1 MSIVVSPEIAVARSA
16 VPLGSVEWGR
26 RVNRLVRGQLSG
38 LSRARPASAQTD
50 VLMEVV
56 QSAATAGGLS
66 EPVRFSGTAA
76 ETLVRRGL
84 KATLLAE
91 LAVASGI
98 DARHLYEFA
107 CIDRST
113 VSRRAMRDDVLPQE
127 VAVKALEFAWL
138 VATAADVFGTVADA
152 ARWLTRPHP
161 ALEGETPLHRART
174 PWGLERVRS
183 VLGALKHGAPV

>member
-1 MSIVVSPEIAVARSA
+1 MK
-16 VPLGSVEWGR
+16 
-26 RVNRLVRGQLSG
+26 
-38 LSRARPASAQTD
+38 
-50 VLMEVV
+50 VV
-56 QSAATAGGLS
+56 QSAATAGGFS

-91 LAVASGI
+91 LADASGI

-107 CIDRST
+107 GIDRST
-113 VSRRAMRDDVLPQE
+113 VSRRATRDDVLPQE
-127 VAVKALEFAWL
+127 VAVKALEFAGL

-183 VLGALKHGAPV
+183 VLGALKYGAPV

>member
-1 MSIVVSPEIAVARSA
+1 MSLAASPEIPAARSA

-26 RVNRLVRGQLSG
+26 RINRLVLGQLPGSPG
-38 LSRARPASAQTD
+38 TRPALALTD

-56 QSAATAGGLS
+56 QSAAAAGGLS

-76 ETLVRRGL
+76 EALVRLGL

-91 LAVASGI
+91 LADAGGL
-98 DARHLYEFA
+98 DARHLYEFTG
-107 CIDRST
+107 IDRST
-113 VSRRAMRDDVLPQE
+113 VSRRSARDDVLPQE
-127 VAVKALEFAWL
+127 VAVKALEFAGL

-152 ARWLTRPHP
+152 TLWLTRPHL
-161 ALEGETPLHRART
+161 ALDGETPLRRART

-183 VLGALKHGAPV
+183 MLGALKYGAPV